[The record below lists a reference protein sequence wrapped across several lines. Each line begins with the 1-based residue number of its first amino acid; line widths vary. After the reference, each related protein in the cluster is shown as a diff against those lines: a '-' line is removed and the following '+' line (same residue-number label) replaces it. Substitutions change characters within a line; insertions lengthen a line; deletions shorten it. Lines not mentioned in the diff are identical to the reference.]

1 MITVFD
7 PRGLN
12 PQKYKASYKELSDTP
27 EFKPLTGKE
36 LVFVWFYSN
45 KTSPLITTNM
55 LPENRVLRALQ
66 LAEMIKPKDSNDI
79 GKYLNSR
86 ELDNYLDLVFPDYI
100 KIAMDK
106 MAEFQPGIRDAARTM
121 LVSVFNNLKKV
132 EDLSNYTDKD
142 GGYDMGAYMRA
153 TKTLSETL
161 PSIIAQ
167 LEHGFGVKE
176 VDESM
181 SEETGDSVAQR
192 FFNEQKR

>member
-7 PRGLN
+7 PRGIN
-12 PQKYKASYKELSDTP
+12 PQKYKASYKELSDTS

-153 TKTLSETL
+153 TKTLS
-161 PSIIAQ
+161 
-167 LEHGFGVKE
+167 
-176 VDESM
+176 
-181 SEETGDSVAQR
+181 
-192 FFNEQKR
+192 

>member
-1 MITVFD
+1 
-7 PRGLN
+7 
-12 PQKYKASYKELSDTP
+12 
-27 EFKPLTGKE
+27 
-36 LVFVWFYSN
+36 
-45 KTSPLITTNM
+45 M

-121 LVSVFNNLKKV
+121 LVNVFNNLKKV
-132 EDLSNYTDKD
+132 ENIENYKDKD
-142 GGYDMGAYMRA
+142 SEYDMGAYMRA
-153 TKTLSETL
+153 AKNLSETL

-181 SEETGDSVAQR
+181 SKETGDSVAQR